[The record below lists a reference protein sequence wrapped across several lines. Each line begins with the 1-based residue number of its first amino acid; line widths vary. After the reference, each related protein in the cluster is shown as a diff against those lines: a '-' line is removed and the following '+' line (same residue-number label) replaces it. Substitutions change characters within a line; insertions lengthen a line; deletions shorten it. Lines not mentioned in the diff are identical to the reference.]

1 MLLWLGFLVCT
12 SVIFYSGTKLSKYGD
27 IIAEK
32 TGIGRTWV
40 GVVLMASVTSLPEL
54 VTGISSVTYARVPD
68 IAVGD
73 VLGSCVF
80 NMLIL
85 AFLDAL
91 HQPMPLSAKAHH
103 GHVLSAS
110 FGIFLLGIAATSLF
124 LGNRLQSMGWIGPYS
139 LLFIVIYF
147 IAMKLIFS
155 YEKRRISAFV
165 KEKAIELRY
174 KEISTKTAIVN
185 YSINAIVVVIAA
197 AFLPTIGEEIAETT
211 GLGQTFVGNI
221 FIALSTSLPEI
232 VVSMSAVK
240 IDAIDLAIGNLFGS
254 NIFNI
259 FILAIDDIFF
269 VKGPLLVYVNPNHII
284 AALSAIAMT
293 TIAIIGLTYRA
304 EKKKLFL
311 AWDSICILL
320 VYIVNLML
328 LYMLRS

>member
-1 MLLWLGFLVCT
+1 
-12 SVIFYSGTKLSKYGD
+12 
-27 IIAEK
+27 
-32 TGIGRTWV
+32 
-40 GVVLMASVTSLPEL
+40 
-54 VTGISSVTYARVPD
+54 VTGISSVTFAGVPD
-68 IAVGD
+68 IAAGD

-110 FGIFLLGIAATSLF
+110 FGIFLLCIAATSLF

-147 IAMKLIFS
+147 IAMKLVFS
-155 YEKRRISAFV
+155 YEKRQISAFV

-174 KEISTKTAIVN
+174 KEVSTKTAIVN
-185 YSINAIVVVIAA
+185 YSINAIFVVIAA
-197 AFLPTIGEEIAETT
+197 AFLPTIGKGIAETT

-269 VKGPLLVYVNPNHII
+269 VKGPLLFYVNPNHII

-311 AWDSICILL
+311 AWDSIGIVL
-320 VYIVNLML
+320 VYIINLML

>member
-1 MLLWLGFLVCT
+1 
-12 SVIFYSGTKLSKYGD
+12 
-27 IIAEK
+27 
-32 TGIGRTWV
+32 
-40 GVVLMASVTSLPEL
+40 
-54 VTGISSVTYARVPD
+54 
-68 IAVGD
+68 
-73 VLGSCVF
+73 
-80 NMLIL
+80 
-85 AFLDAL
+85 
-91 HQPMPLSAKAHH
+91 
-103 GHVLSAS
+103 
-110 FGIFLLGIAATSLF
+110 
-124 LGNRLQSMGWIGPYS
+124 
-139 LLFIVIYF
+139 
-147 IAMKLIFS
+147 MKLIFS

-197 AFLPTIGEEIAETT
+197 AFLPTIGEGIAETT

-221 FIALSTSLPEI
+221 LIALSTSLPEI
-232 VVSMSAVK
+232 VVSISAVK

>member
-1 MLLWLGFLVCT
+1 MLLWIGFLACT

-197 AFLPTIGEEIAETT
+197 AFLPTIGEGIAETT

-221 FIALSTSLPEI
+221 LIALSTSLPEI
-232 VVSMSAVK
+232 VVSISAVK